1 MSLSYW
7 EIRSWLSEVDFAI
20 VGSGIT
26 GLSCAL
32 ELQKHRPEARI
43 LILERGTMPSGA
55 STKNAGFACFGSP
68 TEILDDL
75 RSHSEEEVREL
86 VSMRFKGIHI
96 LRERLGDRT
105 LDFQQLGGFELFQQ
119 DQGEVFNRTAEALPE
134 INRLL
139 RPIFGRDPFEITS
152 ATFGMQGIHPR
163 LFCNPMEGQLDP
175 GKMMRALALKV
186 SNPSTAILN
195 GVEVLEFEDLGDSVQ
210 VHTPD
215 FDFRCGKLL
224 LATNGF
230 AGQST
235 GLEVSPARAQVLV
248 TEPVPGH
255 RISGSFHLEA
265 GYYYF
270 RNIGDR
276 ILLGGGRNLDKEG
289 ETTTEFGLTPRIQER
304 LEGLLRE
311 VILPGTKVRIEK
323 RWSGI
328 MGTGPQKKPILK
340 RLSNHVSCGVRLGGM
355 GVAIGS
361 HTGSELAALA
371 LSGN

>member
-1 MSLSYW
+1 MNLSYW
-7 EIRSWLSEVDFAI
+7 EIRNWLSEVDFAI

-32 ELQKHRPEARI
+32 ELQSRKPQARI
-43 LILERGTMPSGA
+43 LILERGSFPSGA

-75 RSHSEEEVREL
+75 RTHSEEEVQEL
-86 VSMRFKGIHI
+86 VSRRYRGISI
-96 LRERLGDRT
+96 LRERLGDKA
-105 LDFQQLGGFELFQQ
+105 LDFQNLGGFELFETSESSEF
-119 DQGEVFNRTAEALPE
+119 DRAAEALPR
-134 INRLL
+134 INRML
-139 RPIFGRDPFEITS
+139 RPVFGREPFEIS
-152 ATFGMQGIHPR
+152 DSTFGMKNIHPR
-163 LFCNPMEGQLDP
+163 LICNPLEGQLDP
-175 GKMMRALALKV
+175 GKMMRALAHKA
-186 SNPSTAILN
+186 STPSTAILN
-195 GVEVLEFEDLGDSVQ
+195 GVEVLDFEDLGHSVE
-210 VHTPD
+210 VHTRD

-230 AGQST
+230 AGPLT

-248 TEPVPGH
+248 TDAVPGH
-255 RISGSFHLEA
+255 GISGSFHLEA

-289 ETTTEFGLTPRIQER
+289 ETTTDFGLTPLIQER
-304 LEGLLRE
+304 LERLLQD
-311 VILPGTKVRIEK
+311 VILPGKTVHIAK

-328 MGTGPQKKPILK
+328 MGTGPQKKPLLTH
-340 RLSNHVSCGVRLGGM
+340 LSTNVSCGVRLGGM

-361 HTGSELAALA
+361 HTGSELASLA
-371 LSGN
+371 LT